1 MFQPQRV
8 LISRHGGTEELRKV
22 PGIVTTIPHV
32 GESLQLYLESGKW
45 MRTSPVTKVEDDG
58 AELVVDTKN
67 SQYRLQRAA

>member
-1 MFQPQRV
+1 MFRPQRV
-8 LISRHGGTEELRKV
+8 LISRHGSAEELSQV
-22 PGIVTTIPHV
+22 PGIVTNVPHV